1 MKKIYISLYLLLIFT
16 GCESFVENTSSS
28 ISYVTDEE
36 INDPANIPFL
46 INGVLNDYSSAHTY
60 VSLWADLL
68 SDALV
73 NDGKVQGST
82 DVRGEYLDN
91 GSYDPTVGTYAP
103 PYQAIAKV
111 WRSANSLKSR
121 LDLMD
126 GDESS
131 EKQGYYTAYLYQALP
146 CYLLGTYYGNGP
158 NYPDDGGATLNESAF
173 LPSGD
178 LYSMAVAY
186 FDSAIVYADEHQEK
200 IIHSL
205 LGRQYLYEGNYSAA
219 AQHAS
224 LGLQQSDESFNALP
238 GEEDP
243 WPNWYWYEAGS
254 NRTRYTLASRFKRL
268 LGEDFEDTNGNGVWD
283 STETFTDC
291 AITGADVGQGNG
303 MYDGPIEPE
312 EIVRIPLSVA
322 AMTPGQSY
330 SRYFQMK
337 YPFANSPVSIIDWKE
352 THLILA
358 ELALRGESVNVTA
371 IDAINAVRSSHGL
384 QSLASVDYEVLLHER
399 DKELFCQGQRLID
412 QNRFSDVIN
421 WHLPDGE
428 TWHYLPVPFEEVL
441 NNPNYP

>member
-1 MKKIYISLYLLLIFT
+1 MKKIYIPLYLLLIFT

-131 EKQGYYTAYLYQALP
+131 EKLGYYTAYLYQALP

-178 LYSMAVAY
+178 LYSMAIAY

-254 NRTRYTLASRFKRL
+254 NRTRYTLASRFKHL

-291 AITGADVGQGNG
+291 AIIGADVGQGNG

-428 TWHYLPVPFEEVL
+428 TWHYLPVPFEEEL

>member
-1 MKKIYISLYLLLIFT
+1 MKKIYIPLYLLLIFS

-111 WRSANSLKSR
+111 WRSANSLKLR

-131 EKQGYYTAYLYQALP
+131 ERLDTTLHIYTKHFHVTYLVRIMVTDQTIL
-146 CYLLGTYYGNGP
+146 
-158 NYPDDGGATLNESAF
+158 DDGGATLNESAF
-173 LPSGD
+173 LPSGE

-186 FDSAIVYADEHQEK
+186 FDSAMVYADDHQEK

-219 AQHAS
+219 AQHAL

-254 NRTRYTLASRFKRL
+254 NRTRYTLASRFKHF

-291 AITGADVGQGNG
+291 ATNGADVGQGNG
-303 MYDGPIEPE
+303 MYDGPLEPE
-312 EIVRIPLSVA
+312 EIVRLPLSVA

-399 DKELFCQGQRLID
+399 DKELFCQGQRFID
-412 QNRFSDVIN
+412 QNRFSDVLN
-421 WHLPDGE
+421 WHLPDSE